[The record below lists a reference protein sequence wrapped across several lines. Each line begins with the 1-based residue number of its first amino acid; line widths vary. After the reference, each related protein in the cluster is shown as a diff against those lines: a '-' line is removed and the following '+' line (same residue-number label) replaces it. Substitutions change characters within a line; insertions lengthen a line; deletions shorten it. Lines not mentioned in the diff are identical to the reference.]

1 MHKTEAQSKMVVVA
15 ALAIKTV
22 ALTIGFVL
30 AKEVTVTAIIIATTI
45 TIAIIM
51 GTTMAIT
58 LEM

>member
-1 MHKTEAQSKMVVVA
+1 MHKTEAQSEMVLVA

-22 ALTIGFVL
+22 ALTIGFVS
-30 AKEVTVTAIIIATTI
+30 AKEVTVTAIIITTII

-51 GTTMAIT
+51 AITMAIT